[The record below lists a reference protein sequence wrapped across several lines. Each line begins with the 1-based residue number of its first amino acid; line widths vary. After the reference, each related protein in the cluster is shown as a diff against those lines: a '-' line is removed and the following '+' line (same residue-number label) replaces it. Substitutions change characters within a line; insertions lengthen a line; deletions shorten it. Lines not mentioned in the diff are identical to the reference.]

1 MKQGVG
7 ILIFMLLLSVSG
19 IAQKYSTAVGLR
31 MGNGRYGISA
41 KQRILRSLA
50 AEGIVSVGNQ
60 EVVGT
65 VLLQKHIPLL
75 GRGFN
80 MYIGGG
86 AHLGGLKDYGP
97 IMGVDAMVG
106 LEMKVPFLP
115 FTASVDFKPAYHIIH
130 EDWFDMN
137 TAVSVRYIVG
147 KDKKKQRQRARKKR
161 RRRRERRKE
170 REERREIRDEKRQD
184 QDDQTFWENIGFP
197 GKNND
202 GSRD

>member
-7 ILIFMLLLSVSG
+7 IIFLILLLSVTAV
-19 IAQKYSTAVGLR
+19 AQKYSTAVGLR
-31 MGNGRYGISA
+31 MGNGRYGITA
-41 KQRILRSLA
+41 KQRIFRSLA
-50 AEGIVSVGNQ
+50 AEGIVSVGNR

-65 VLLQKHIPLL
+65 VLLQKHFPLL

-115 FTASVDFKPAYHIIH
+115 LTASVDFKPAYHIIH
-130 EDWFDMN
+130 EDWFDLN

-161 RRRRERRKE
+161 HRRRERRKE
-170 REERREIRDEKRQD
+170 REERREAREERRQG
-184 QDDQTFWENIGFP
+184 QDDETFWEKIGFP
-197 GKNND
+197 GKNNED
-202 GSRD
+202 GGD

>member
-1 MKQGVG
+1 
-7 ILIFMLLLSVSG
+7 
-19 IAQKYSTAVGLR
+19 
-31 MGNGRYGISA
+31 
-41 KQRILRSLA
+41 
-50 AEGIVSVGNQ
+50 
-60 EVVGT
+60 
-65 VLLQKHIPLL
+65 
-75 GRGFN
+75 
-80 MYIGGG
+80 
-86 AHLGGLKDYGP
+86 
-97 IMGVDAMVG
+97 
-106 LEMKVPFLP
+106 
-115 FTASVDFKPAYHIIH
+115 
-130 EDWFDMN
+130 MN